1 MFFNL
6 TKDGDYM
13 EFFIDTGDLNEIKT
27 AYAWG
32 FVDGVTTNPSL
43 VAKTGKGQKELIQEI
58 SEIVDGPISAE
69 VIALDAETMIK
80 EGIELA
86 KIHKNVVI
94 KLPMTKDGMI
104 ACKYFSKNKI
114 KTNVTLIFSANQ
126 ALLAAKNGATYV
138 SPFVGRL
145 DDVGQTGMDLIQ
157 EIRII
162 FNNYSFETKILA
174 ASLRHS
180 THVKDCAMA
189 GADTATLPF
198 KVIEGLFNHPLTK
211 TGLDQFMADHAK
223 SQK

>member
-1 MFFNL
+1 
-6 TKDGDYM
+6 M

-27 AYAWG
+27 AYSWG

-43 VAKTGKGQKELIQEI
+43 VAKTGKNQKELIREI
-58 SEIVDGPISAE
+58 AEIVEGPISAE
-69 VIALDAETMIK
+69 VIALDAPGMIK
-80 EGIELA
+80 EGEELA

-104 ACKYFSKNKI
+104 ACKHFSKNNI
-114 KTNVTLIFSANQ
+114 KTNVTLVFSANQ

-157 EIRII
+157 EIRVV
-162 FNNYSFETKILA
+162 FNNYNFGTKILA

-180 THVKDCAMA
+180 THVKDCAMV
-189 GADTATLPF
+189 GADVATLPF
-198 KVIEGLFNHPLTK
+198 KVIEGLFAHPLTK
-211 TGLDQFMADHAK
+211 NGLDQFMADHAK
-223 SQK
+223 SLK